1 MTTTIS
7 DFPLV
12 SDRIVSL
19 GCSYPDSGIA
29 ILPINFENA
38 ASAEDLRQAA
48 NASTIK
54 TLFRNSNVP
63 HVDIFGA
70 DKRLPYVH
78 NNAFE
83 WVVPTLFLSA
93 SLLSENPNAVS
104 VALGVIANYATDFFK
119 GMSRQASVKLEVVV
133 ETTKSKHCKRI
144 SYEGPP
150 EGLRDLADVIRE
162 SSND

>member
-1 MTTTIS
+1 MTITIS
-7 DFPLV
+7 DYPLV
-12 SDRIVSL
+12 SDRIESF
-19 GCSYPDSGIA
+19 GCPYPDSGIS

-38 ASAEDLRQAA
+38 ASVEDLRQAA
-48 NASTIK
+48 GASTIK
-54 TLFRNSNVP
+54 TLFRNASIP
-63 HVDIFGA
+63 QVDIFGA

-104 VALGVIANYATDFFK
+104 VALGVIANYATDLFK
-119 GMSRQASVKLEVVV
+119 GMNRQASVRLEVVV
-133 ETTKSKHCKRI
+133 ETTRSKRCKRI